1 MDDSLGNCGTCQSL
15 IGEVCG
21 EQSTIKKGDNNKF
34 AGNELLR
41 PRGTARVQEGFVLQ
55 EEFAAEKEVSAEP
68 VEAHLAKLEEARRE
82 PRVGRAAAA
91 PQHCPVPH
99 IKSAVQPITATGPND
114 KHTDASYSV

>member
-1 MDDSLGNCGTCQSL
+1 M
-15 IGEVCG
+15 
-21 EQSTIKKGDNNKF
+21 
-34 AGNELLR
+34 
-41 PRGTARVQEGFVLQ
+41 Q

-99 IKSAVQPITATGPND
+99 IKSAVQPIADRGPND